1 MAKMAE
7 GMAHVADG
15 IASSRQQ
22 RSQLAMEIRNAT
34 RNRRKEVHSLL
45 ASMRMSRVRAGHEH
59 SAQAKKMVKARHHE
73 VHTLLHGLKMSRS
86 KASRDYRKEAM
97 AVIDG
102 RMSEMKK
109 LLARFAH
116 MRVVTRQHRHALVMK
131 QRNKAAAF
139 MRTLTSSVAA
149 LLDNFDKEGRDRA
162 AAIRER
168 FATYARDRREAVA
181 IWQGGH
187 RQHQQPAGHP
197 IPATPMQASDM
208 TPRSGKRPFVNLGP
222 KGSSGREENSK

>member
-7 GMAHVADG
+7 GMAHVADE

-34 RNRRKEVHSLL
+34 RNRRKEIHSLL
-45 ASMRMSRVRAGHEH
+45 ASMKMSRVRAGHEH
-59 SAQAKKMVKARHHE
+59 SAQAKRTAKARHQE
-73 VHTLLHGLKMSRS
+73 VHSLLRGLKMSRG

-97 AVIDG
+97 AVING
-102 RMSEMKK
+102 RMSEMKT
-109 LLARFAH
+109 LLAQFSH
-116 MRVVTRQHRHALVMK
+116 MRVMTRQHRQALVME

-139 MRTLTSSVAA
+139 MRNLTSSVAA

-168 FATYARDRREAVA
+168 LAAYALDRREVVA
-181 IWQGGH
+181 IWHGGH
-187 RQHQQPAGHP
+187 RQHQQLAAHPTPAS
-197 IPATPMQASDM
+197 PMQASDM
-208 TPRSGKRPFVNLGP
+208 TTRSGKRPFMMGH

>member
-22 RSQLAMEIRNAT
+22 RSQLAMEIGNAT
-34 RNRRKEVHSLL
+34 RNRRKEIHSLL

-73 VHTLLHGLKMSRS
+73 VHSLLRGLKMSRG

-97 AVIDG
+97 AVING
-102 RMSEMKK
+102 RMREVKT
-109 LLARFAH
+109 LLTQFLH
-116 MRVVTRQHRHALVMK
+116 MRVRTRQHRHVLVME

-139 MRTLTSSVAA
+139 MRNLTSSVAA

-162 AAIRER
+162 AAIRDR
-168 FATYARDRREAVA
+168 LAAYARDRREVVA
-181 IWQGGH
+181 IWHGGH
-187 RQHQQPAGHP
+187 RRPQQPAAHP
-197 IPATPMQASDM
+197 SPATPMQASEM
-208 TPRSGKRPFVNLGP
+208 TMRSGKRPFMNLGP